1 MILIMIIVIKL
12 YIIKPHMY
20 MGAQFPDTIV
30 AGLNYH

>member
-1 MILIMIIVIKL
+1 MIIVHVVIKL

-20 MGAQFPDTIV
+20 MSAQFPDTIV